1 MRKRI
6 GLAALAALAASVA
19 AVGMMTTLFAQG
31 GAMANRM
38 TIPGCIERGANGGLV
53 LHRTVMPGL
62 ESTGTPAHRF
72 TLNIDQAKLKKYLG
86 IDPLDLN
93 YFVGQWVEITGAVS
107 AAPGGSEATGVIAV
121 DQLAQLSIT
130 CPQKQLM
137 K

>member
-1 MRKRI
+1 MSKRI
-6 GLAALAALAASVA
+6 GLAVLAALIA

-31 GAMANRM
+31 GANRF
-38 TIPGCIERGANGGLV
+38 TIPGCIERGANGALV

-62 ESTGTPAHRF
+62 ESQGTPGHRF

-93 YFVGQWVEITGAVS
+93 YFVGQWVEITGTV
-107 AAPGGSEATGVIAV
+107 AASPAGSEATGVITV
-121 DQLAQLSIT
+121 DQLAQLNIT
-130 CPQKQLM
+130 CPQKLLM